1 MIQLFS
7 KSWSGSKGEAL
18 GRFPQKAKPFCLP
31 KIRTGR
37 NQCFALLLSSPVDCL
52 LVGDPIRGS
61 PEGRSMAALFY
72 SCEVPS
78 VLSISPSVSFADSS
92 LIRRSLLYIS
102 QILPNSILF
111 KGNLKAYCK
120 KHFLEYTTC
129 INFKYTK

>member
-1 MIQLFS
+1 MKAFDPTFFQKVGSFQRQRL
-7 KSWSGSKGEAL
+7 WSSSAEREIFLPNKNQD
-18 GRFPQKAKPFCLP
+18 GR
-31 KIRTGR
+31 I
-37 NQCFALLLSSPVDCL
+37 NSPVDCL
-52 LVGDPIRGS
+52 FVGDPIRGS